1 MHRNYRRKIKFILY
15 LDPHTTNKVVDIL
28 DIKNFI
34 KNYIIKEIH
43 CLKIEKLVTAFTIG
57 FIFRNIQEFKNL
69 YSWLLEYTKNE
80 YSCFSL
86 NDLVDEELLNNHI
99 DLGNNNNDF

>member
-1 MHRNYRRKIKFILY
+1 MGFLRSFPDITHSCK
-15 LDPHTTNKVVDIL
+15 NKVVDIL

-57 FIFRNIQEFKNL
+57 FIFRNIKEFKNL

-86 NDLVDEELLNNHI
+86 NLEEEEKLNNNI
-99 DLGNNNNDF
+99 DLGNNNDF